1 MFCAWGIQMSVKS
14 KNYADAAF
22 KLIAFLAALDAVS
35 SVMGNTSL
43 AIGSSIFIMVLAIGV
58 VWERNSR

>member
-1 MFCAWGIQMSVKS
+1 MSVKS